1 MDESGELSTPGGESA
16 CAFHR
21 RVNAAFDGLRRDA
34 LVVCHGGVIAA
45 RMEKLF
51 PQENKNLYQ
60 WQPDSGLGYV
70 LEENGGAW
78 SYTTIG
84 EE

>member
-1 MDESGELSTPGGESA
+1 MALLDRPRFAALPT
-16 CAFHR
+16 R
-21 RVNAAFDGLRRDA
+21 RGTV
-34 LVVCHGGVIAA
+34 GGV
-45 RMEKLF
+45 EKLF

-70 LEENGGAW
+70 LEERGGAW